1 METRIE
7 RRLARWERARRMAAW
22 AVIVCAVLVLSLRG
36 AAYGQTSGEKMVL
49 GLSDVIRMAVSASPE
64 MAEKRSEE
72 ASARSDLAQAM
83 AGYYPQF
90 DTTALAG
97 PINDARRPEVA
108 SGRIIDPTSS
118 QWNIGVFGRLNFT
131 MTQPLY
137 TFGKISNRRDAAR
150 HGVVSRQAAQVQTS
164 NEIALRV
171 KELYYAL
178 VLSRAAIEAA
188 AEAGGFFDEA
198 RDHMRRLLEAGSS
211 NVVESDVYRVD
222 AYRADIVRG
231 KAEAEKGAN
240 IAYFALKSLIGLPP
254 ERDFEPADKTLAFKP
269 EALDRPEAYIHKA
282 LAERPEFKQLEQGLA
297 AQRSLVEATS
307 ADRYPSFFAALAG
320 SFAGAP
326 GRETLHNPYIPDDF
340 NHAFAGV
347 VTGVNWHFDFGI
359 MKARVEKEQ
368 AEYERLT
375 HTKAK
380 AELNI
385 PIQVIKS
392 YQDVRQ
398 YKVAVEAYQTGA
410 IASRKWIVAALTS
423 FDMGTGAA
431 DDLLRGIERYGQN
444 RGRYLEALFNYTMA
458 LAQLEYAMGVR
469 SW

>member
-1 METRIE
+1 METAI
-7 RRLARWERARRMAAW
+7 RRFLAGLKRAGAGP
-22 AVIVCAVLVLSLRG
+22 AVTAVVCAVLIFSLHG
-36 AAYGQTSGEKMVL
+36 AAAGQTGAERTVL
-49 GLSDVIRMAVSASPE
+49 GLSQVITMAIGASPE
-64 MAEKRSEE
+64 MAEKRSEA
-72 ASARSDLAQAM
+72 ASARSDLAQAQ
-83 AGYYPQF
+83 AGYYPQV
-90 DTTALAG
+90 DTTALMG
-97 PINDARRPEVA
+97 PVNDARRPEVV
-108 SGRIIDPTSS
+108 GNRIIDPTSS
-118 QWNIGVFGRLNFT
+118 FWAIGVFGRLNLT

-137 TFGKISNRRDAAR
+137 TFGKISNRRDAAA
-150 HGVVSRQAAQVQTS
+150 HGVVAREVGQVQTS

-188 AEAGGFFDEA
+188 REAAGFFDEA
-198 RDHMRRLLEAGSS
+198 RSHMQRLLEAGSS
-211 NVVESDVYRVD
+211 NVVESELYRVD

-240 IAYFALKSLIGLPP
+240 ISYFALKSLMGLPP
-254 ERDFEPADKTLAFKP
+254 DKDFEPADKTLLFKP
-269 EALDRPEAYIHKA
+269 EEMDRPEAYIHKA
-282 LAERPEFKQLEQGLA
+282 LAERPEFKQLELGLA
-297 AQRSLVEATS
+297 AQRSLVEATR

-340 NHAFAGV
+340 NHVIAGV

-359 MKARVEKEQ
+359 MKARVEKER
-368 AEYERLT
+368 AEYERLS

-398 YKVAVEAYQTGA
+398 WKVAVEAYQTA
-410 IASRKWIVAALTS
+410 ATASRKWIVAALTS

-444 RGRYLEALFNYTMA
+444 RGKYLEALFNYNLS